1 MLGLEGG
8 ECEQVHPAVRE
19 REQRGEER
27 VLRRRAGQPARGGHE
42 AARRADLVRSRAVGL
57 GAGSGAVARGRESV
71 GVRVRVSVGGQAQGR
86 AGEAGLSSIC
96 CAGKGGRGGA
106 ELHLLRAP

>member
-8 ECEQVHPAVRE
+8 KCEQVHPAVRE

-42 AARRADLVRSRAVGL
+42 AARRSDLVRSRAVGL

-71 GVRVRVSVGGQAQGR
+71 GVRVRVSVGGRAQGR